1 MERPDI
7 DGIEKELK
15 RGTGYRRMQGTA
27 LQLILWIR
35 KLEADVEEVVS
46 DYMSL
51 GEDFGEALEQI
62 DDLEQEVRDLREEKK
77 RRE

>member
-35 KLEADVEEVVS
+35 HLENEVEELEWDVMNAHMG
-46 DYMSL
+46 D
-51 GEDFGEALEQI
+51 DF
-62 DDLEQEVRDLREEKK
+62 
-77 RRE
+77 